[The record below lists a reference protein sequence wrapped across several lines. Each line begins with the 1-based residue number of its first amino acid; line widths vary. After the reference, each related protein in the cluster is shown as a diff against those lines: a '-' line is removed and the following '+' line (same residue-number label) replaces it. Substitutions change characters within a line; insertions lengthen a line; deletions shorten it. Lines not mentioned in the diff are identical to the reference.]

1 MHVAV
6 DYKSRT
12 SGLLHILRRRRIR
25 FQPEVKSRVLG
36 DRFQQ
41 IRLDERPVWRKNDT
55 GGLRLLKKVKTML
68 FQAKTVEEK
77 QCKSLCRIT
86 VILSQKLLINII
98 FK

>member
-12 SGLLHILRRRRIR
+12 SGLPHILRCRRRRLR
-25 FQPEVKSRVLG
+25 FHPEVKSRVFG

-41 IRLDERPVWRKNDT
+41 IRLDERPVRRKNTSD
-55 GGLRLLKKVKTML
+55 LRLLKKVKTML

-77 QCKSLCRIT
+77 QYKSLCRIT
-86 VILSQKLLINII
+86 LFLSQKL
-98 FK
+98 